1 MSKKLTI
8 LSFVFLALVA
18 VSLYAADVAGE
29 WEMTTEAGP
38 RGRGPQTQ
46 TFKIE
51 QDGEN
56 ITVTMEG
63 RMGEMT
69 GKGTCK
75 GNEVEWTFTRE
86 TPRGPFTMVYKA
98 TVDGDTMTG
107 TVSVGERGERKW
119 TAKKKK

>member
-8 LSFVFLALVA
+8 LSVIFLTLVA
-18 VSLYAADVAGE
+18 VSLYAADIAGE
-29 WEMTTEAGP
+29 WEMTSEGRRGP
-38 RGRGPQTQ
+38 RTQ
-46 TFKIE
+46 TFTIV
-51 QDGEN
+51 QDGEK

-69 GKGTCK
+69 GEGTCK
-75 GNEVEWTFTRE
+75 GNEVEWTMTME
-86 TPRGPFTMVYKA
+86 TPRGDFTLVYKA

-107 TVSVGERGERKW
+107 TVSRDERGEREW